1 MMPSPPNRVNSS
13 LKPETH
19 TNKIATSTVMQTVS
33 SLWELVRQI
42 LGNQMLV
49 APIVAWMLAQI
60 IKTAIDS
67 LRRHKL
73 NLKMIVNPGGMPS
86 AHSALVA
93 GLATATALSHGVDS
107 PLFAMTVV
115 LAMIVMYDAAGV
127 RQAVDRQSEILT
139 HILTHVP
146 RTPDDLDRF
155 LMGLVGHTR
164 VQVVAGALLG
174 IAVATLW
181 Y

>member
-1 MMPSPPNRVNSS
+1 
-13 LKPETH
+13 
-19 TNKIATSTVMQTVS
+19 MQLLS
-33 SLWELVRQI
+33 SLWELAKQV
-42 LGNQMLV
+42 LSNEMLI
-49 APIVAWMLAQI
+49 APVVAWMLAQV

-67 LRRHKL
+67 VRRHKL
-73 NLKMIVNPGGMPS
+73 NLKMLVNPGGMPS

-93 GLATATALSHGVDS
+93 GLATTTALNRGVDS
-107 PLFAMTVV
+107 PLFAVTVV

-146 RTPDDLDRF
+146 RTSDDLDRF

-164 VQVVAGALLG
+164 VQVVAGAILG
-174 IAVATLW
+174 IAIATLW
-181 Y
+181 H

>member
-1 MMPSPPNRVNSS
+1 MTIV
-13 LKPETH
+13 
-19 TNKIATSTVMQTVS
+19 
-33 SLWELVRQI
+33 WELAKQI
-42 LGNQMLV
+42 LTNQMVV
-49 APIVAWMLAQI
+49 APIVAWLLAQV

-67 LRRHKL
+67 LRRQRL
-73 NLKMIVNPGGMPS
+73 SLKMLFGPGGMPS

-93 GLATATALSHGVDS
+93 GLATSTALSQGVDS
-107 PLFAMTVV
+107 PLFGITLV

-146 RTPDDLDRF
+146 RTPDDFDRF

-164 VQVVAGALLG
+164 VQVVAGGLLG
-174 IAVATLW
+174 IAVAVLFS
-181 Y
+181 

>member
-1 MMPSPPNRVNSS
+1 MLEV
-13 LKPETH
+13 
-19 TNKIATSTVMQTVS
+19 A
-33 SLWELVRQI
+33 RQI
-42 LGNQMLV
+42 VSNQMVVSPLV
-49 APIVAWMLAQI
+49 AWIAAQL

-67 LRRHKL
+67 LRRRKL
-73 NLKMIVNPGGMPS
+73 TFKMIMGPGGMPS
-86 AHSALVA
+86 AHSALVSA
-93 GLATATALSHGVDS
+93 LATATALNQGVDS
-107 PLFAMTVV
+107 PIFAVTVV
-115 LAMIVMYDAAGV
+115 LAIIVMYDAAGV

-146 RTPDDLDRF
+146 RTADDFDRF

-164 VQVVAGALLG
+164 VQVVTGALLG

>member
-1 MMPSPPNRVNSS
+1 M
-13 LKPETH
+13 
-19 TNKIATSTVMQTVS
+19 
-33 SLWELVRQI
+33 SLWD
-42 LGNQMLV
+42 LGMPVLSNQMLV
-49 APIVAWMLAQI
+49 APIIAWMLAQI

-67 LRRHKL
+67 LRRRKV
-73 NLKMIVNPGGMPS
+73 NLKMLINPGGMPS

-93 GLATATALSHGVDS
+93 GLATATALSQGVDS
-107 PLFAMTVV
+107 PLFAITLV

-146 RTPDDLDRF
+146 RTSDDLDRF

-174 IAVATLW
+174 ITIAMLW